1 MTDVTNPTRRPI
13 GRPRGDRDIPELLLS
28 AALRLFAERGFSATS
43 VQAIVEA
50 AEVTKGAMYHY
61 FPSKDDLL
69 YEIYGRLL
77 RRQMARLQEFAS
89 LDEPIEDRVA
99 KAAADVIVTSLEEF
113 DGTVVFFQSLHELHP
128 DKQALVRAERRAY
141 HYKFCALI
149 DEGQKTG
156 AFSDVVSPDLVVDY
170 FFGAV
175 HHLATW
181 YHAGGALSPEE
192 VADRFAHL
200 LMASLRPSA

>member
-1 MTDVTNPTRRPI
+1 MTDVTNPPRRPI

-43 VQAIVEA
+43 VQAIVDA

-141 HYKFCALI
+141 HSNFCALI

>member
-1 MTDVTNPTRRPI
+1 MADVTNLPRRPI

-28 AALRLFAERGFSATS
+28 AALRLFAERGFAATS

-50 AEVTKGAMYHY
+50 ADVTKGGMYHY
-61 FPSKDDLL
+61 FQSKDDLL

-77 RRQMARLQEFAS
+77 RLQMVHLREFAV
-89 LDEPIEDRVA
+89 LDEPITDRVR

-113 DGTVVFFQSLHELHP
+113 DGTVAFFQSLHELHP
-128 DKQALVRAERRAY
+128 DKQALVRAERRQY
-141 HYKFCALI
+141 HELFCSLI
-149 DEGQKTG
+149 REGQQTK
-156 AFSDVVSPDLVVDY
+156 AFSDEVSPDLVVDY

-175 HHLATW
+175 HHLVTW
-181 YHAGGALSPEE
+181 YHIGGALKPED

-200 LMASLRPSA
+200 LMASLRPQA

>member
-43 VQAIVEA
+43 VQAIVDA

-128 DKQALVRAERRAY
+128 DKQALVRTERRAY
-141 HYKFCALI
+141 HHKFCALI

-156 AFSDVVSPDLVVDY
+156 TFSDVVSPDLVVDY

-175 HHLATW
+175 HHLGTW

>member
-1 MTDVTNPTRRPI
+1 MADVTNPPRRPI

-50 AEVTKGAMYHY
+50 ADVTKGGMYHY
-61 FPSKDDLL
+61 FQSKDDLL

-77 RRQMARLQEFAS
+77 RLQMVHLQEFAA
-89 LDEPIEDRVA
+89 LDEPIADRVR

-113 DGTVVFFQSLHELHP
+113 DGTVVFFQSLHQLHP

-141 HYKFCALI
+141 HQQFCALI
-149 DEGQKTG
+149 GEGQQTG

-175 HHLATW
+175 HHLVTW
-181 YHAGGALSPEE
+181 YHPGGALNPED
-192 VADRFAHL
+192 VAEKFAHL
-200 LMASLRPSA
+200 LMTSLRPSA